1 MSNSITPVRGTITN
15 PFGSIFSD
23 RFFDSFFN
31 DAPVYGV
38 SRSNRRDGGFSP
50 RFNVQQNETGY
61 TISVAAPG
69 VYSLIWRAL
78 PAGRRDGAGST
89 PRPDAPWRRRAS
101 AMIRRMSLPLAAAF
115 AALALRTSATIG
127 SCSLSLLAILGV
139 PHQLVRRAMI
149 RRARCSLI
157 SRCRGT
163 GSEAPDTGLW

>member
-38 SRSNRRDGGFSP
+38 SRSNRRDTGFSP

-69 VYSLIWRAL
+69 VSKEDVNVNIEDNTLTISYTQEENTESSFACSSFRRSWRL
-78 PAGRRDGAGST
+78 PEGTDIENIT
-89 PRPDAPWRRRAS
+89 
-101 AMIRRMSLPLAAAF
+101 AAYENGI
-115 AALALRTSATIG
+115 L
-127 SCSLSLLAILGV
+127 SLSV
-139 PHQLVRRAMI
+139 PTADATTYTRTI
-149 RRARCSLI
+149 EI
-157 SRCRGT
+157 K
-163 GSEAPDTGLW
+163 